1 MLINFVM
8 LQLKAYWN
16 VVQEMSEPVRFH
28 ISNSVVNTTAL
39 NDAVNVH
46 FFAPGDN
53 NYSEKVDFDKGVKV
67 FLPHGISDKGY
78 RTGESLKEFDFICV
92 SGPFWAEKLT
102 DEGIPGEKIFIG
114 GYPKLDSVF
123 TKRKTLHHTNIKPIV
138 LYAPTHTN
146 SAVCAYS
153 ELTEDMI
160 KLPSYVDL
168 ITSLHPYNNLDH
180 LTTTEQLI
188 HADVV
193 ISDIGSLVWEAWAL
207 GIPVVFPDWV
217 VKDRLISALPTTLTA
232 HIYREGIGYHADSL
246 EELPEQVCKAI
257 DQGIT
262 EAESDLINRVFPAEL
277 RGISG
282 KATAEHLL
290 HIASETGGFA
300 V

>member
-1 MLINFVM
+1 M
-8 LQLKAYWN
+8 
-16 VVQEMSEPVRFH
+16 QEMSESVRYY
-28 ISNSVVNTTAL
+28 ISNSIVSTNTL
-39 NDAVNVH
+39 SNAVNVH
-46 FFAPGDN
+46 FFTPGSK
-53 NYSEKVDFDKGVKV
+53 YRTFVDFDKGIKV

-78 RTGESLKEFDFICV
+78 RSGESLKAFDFICV
-92 SGPFWAEKLT
+92 SGPFWVEKLT
-102 DEGIPGEKIFIG
+102 DEGIPGEKIFMG

-123 TKRKTLHHTNIKPIV
+123 TQRKDLHNKNIRPIV

-146 SAVCAYS
+146 SRGCAYK

-160 KLPSYVDL
+160 KLPSYIDF
-168 ITSLHPYNNLDH
+168 IPSLHPYNNPHH
-180 LTTTEQLI
+180 LTTTKHLI

-217 VKDRLISALPTTLTA
+217 VKDRLIAALPTTLTA
-232 HIYREGIGYHADSL
+232 HIYQEGIGYHANSL
-246 EELPEQVCKAI
+246 EELSEQVCQAI

-262 EAESDLINRVFPAEL
+262 KAEIDLINRVYPAEL

-282 KATAEHLL
+282 KVTAEHLL
-290 HIASETGGFA
+290 RIASETGGLA

>member
-1 MLINFVM
+1 MLINFVIIKS
-8 LQLKAYWN
+8 LYRN
-16 VVQEMSEPVRFH
+16 VMQEMSEPVRFY
-28 ISNSVVNTTAL
+28 ISNCVINTNPL
-39 NDAVNVH
+39 DDVVNVH
-46 FFAPGDN
+46 FFAPGSI
-53 NYSEKVDFDKGVKV
+53 YREFVDFDKGIKV

-92 SGPFWAEKLT
+92 SGPFWVEKLT
-102 DEGIPGEKIFIG
+102 DEGIPREKLFIG

-123 TKRKTLHHTNIKPIV
+123 AKRKILHHTNIKPIV

-160 KLPSYVDL
+160 QLPSNVQL
-168 ITSLHPYNNLDH
+168 ITSLHPYNNPDH
-180 LTTTEQLI
+180 LTTSELLI

-207 GIPVVFPDWV
+207 GIPVVFPDWL

-232 HIYREGIGYHADSL
+232 QIYREGIGYHAKSL
-246 EELPEQVCKAI
+246 EELSEQVCKAI

-262 EAESDLINRVFPAEL
+262 KAENDIINWVFPAEL
-277 RGISG
+277 RGTSG
-282 KATAEHLL
+282 KVTAEHLL
-290 HIASETGGFA
+290 RIASETGGFA

>member
-1 MLINFVM
+1 MIINFVIGDSV
-8 LQLKAYWN
+8 YRN
-16 VVQEMSEPVRFH
+16 VMREMSEPVRFH
-28 ISNSVVNTTAL
+28 ISSSVVNTTAL

-46 FFAPGDN
+46 FFTPRDQ
-53 NYSEKVDFDKGVKV
+53 NYGENVDFDKGIKV

-78 RTGESLKEFDFICV
+78 RTGKSLKEFDFICV
-92 SGPFWAEKLT
+92 SGPFWVEKLT
-102 DEGIPGEKIFIG
+102 DEGIPGEKIFMG

-123 TKRKTLHHTNIKPIV
+123 SERKNLHHTNKKPIV

-146 SAVCAYS
+146 SRGCAYI

-160 KLPSYVDL
+160 KLPGYVDY
-168 ITSLHPYNNLDH
+168 IPSLHPYNNPDH
-180 LTTTEQLI
+180 LTTTKQLI

-217 VKDRLISALPTTLTA
+217 VKERLIAALPTTLTA
-232 HIYREGIGYHADSL
+232 HIYREGIGYHANSL
-246 EELPEQVCKAI
+246 EEISEQVCKAI

-262 EAESDLINRVFPAEL
+262 KAENDLINRVFPTEL
-277 RGISG
+277 RGTSG

-290 HIASETGGFA
+290 RIASETGGYA